1 MLDVVDIG
9 ESSLEAYRGAAPDE
23 LLDAVARAAR
33 ALRGA
38 RVLHLNAT
46 PYGGGVSE
54 LLRSVVPLL
63 KDQGIDAEW
72 RIISGSEAFF
82 QVTKA
87 IHNALQG
94 ADIHLSEEDKAR
106 YLDTARDNAGHFDG
120 SYDFI
125 FIHDPQPAAL
135 MAFTGKGR
143 ARWLWRSHIDTS
155 NPNPEAWSFLRP
167 FLAEYDAS
175 IFTMAEFVPPD
186 MPTPVVD
193 IIPPAIDPRNP
204 KNLTLPEATARQVLE
219 WIGVR
224 TELPLVT
231 QVSRFDVW
239 KDPLG
244 VIDAYRLARQE
255 IPDLQLALVGAMA
268 TDDPEGWDMYRAIR
282 SALAKE
288 KHAHVFTNLVGV
300 GNIEVNAFQALSNVV
315 IQKSIREGFGLV
327 VSEALWKGTPVVA
340 GRTGGIPLQMAD
352 GTGGVLVENV
362 EECARAIV
370 ALVRDPARARALGA
384 SGRERVRRHFLI
396 PRLVLDELSLMRRM
410 AAGAPMGR
418 AFEWVS
424 HRDPVCGMA
433 VELSDETLILKDGL
447 TLQFCSAQCRAAFA
461 GAPERY
467 LHAPGATPT
476 APATDMGLGSMHH

>member
-1 MLDVVDIG
+1 MLEIVDVG
-9 ESSLEAYRGAAPDE
+9 ESSLEGYRGAAPDE
-23 LLDAVARAAR
+23 LLEAVTRAAR

-63 KDQGIDAEW
+63 RDLGVRADW
-72 RIISGSEAFF
+72 RIISGNEPFF
-82 QVTKA
+82 QVTKT
-87 IHNALQG
+87 IHNGLQG
-94 ADIHLSEEDKAR
+94 ADVHLSDEDKAR
-106 YLDTARDNAGHFDG
+106 YLATSRENAREFDAD
-120 SYDFI
+120 YDFV

-135 MAFTGKGR
+135 VDLAGKGR
-143 ARWLWRSHIDTS
+143 ARWIWRSHIDTGKA
-155 NPNPEAWSFLRP
+155 NPEVWSFLRP
-167 FLAEYDAS
+167 FLSEYDAS
-175 IFTMAEFVPPD
+175 IFTMSEFVPVD
-186 MPTPVVD
+186 MPTRVVD

-204 KNLTLPEATARQVLE
+204 KNLALPGATASQVLE
-219 WIGVR
+219 WIGVH

-244 VIDAYRLARQE
+244 VIDAYKLARQE
-255 IPDLQLALVGAMA
+255 IPELQLALVGAMA
-268 TDDPEGWDMYRAIR
+268 SDDPEGWEMYRAIR
-282 SALAKE
+282 SALANE

-315 IQKSIREGFGLV
+315 IQKSLREGFGLV

-352 GTGGVLVENV
+352 GTGGVLVDSV
-362 EECARAIV
+362 EECARAMV
-370 ALVRDPARARALGA
+370 ELVRDESRAHALGL

-396 PRLVLDELSLMRRM
+396 PRLVLDELSLMRRL
-410 AAGAPMGR
+410 AAGAPVGR
-418 AFEWVS
+418 SFEWVS

-433 VELSDETLILKDGL
+433 VELADETLVLPGGP
-447 TLQFCSAQCRAAFA
+447 TLQFCSAQCRQTFELEPDRYVHVPGA
-461 GAPERY
+461 APEAGP
-467 LHAPGATPT
+467 LP
-476 APATDMGLGSMHH
+476 GLGSLH

>member
-1 MLDVVDIG
+1 MLDIVDVG
-9 ESSLEAYRGAAPDE
+9 ESSLEGYRGAAPDE
-23 LLDAVARAAR
+23 LLDALERAAR

-38 RVLHLNAT
+38 RVLHLSAT

-63 KDQGIDAEW
+63 NDMGVHADW
-72 RIISGSEAFF
+72 RIIAGTEPFF
-82 QVTKA
+82 HVTKT
-87 IHNALQG
+87 IHNGLQG
-94 ADIHLSEEDKAR
+94 ADVRLTDADKER
-106 YLDTARDNAGHFDG
+106 YLATSRDNARDFDTN
-120 SYDFI
+120 YDFI

-135 MAFTGKGR
+135 IDLTGKGR
-143 ARWLWRSHIDTS
+143 ARWIWRSHIDTS
-155 NPNPEAWSFLRP
+155 GANAEVWNFLRP

-175 IFTMAEFVPPD
+175 IFTMQEFVPPD
-186 MPTPVVD
+186 MPTRVVD

-204 KNLTLPEATARQVLE
+204 KNLALPGATASQVLE
-219 WIGVR
+219 WIGVH

-244 VIDAYRLARQE
+244 VIEAYRLARQE

-268 TDDPEGWDMYRAIR
+268 NDDPEGWDMYRAIR
-282 SALAKE
+282 GALAKE
-288 KHAHVFTNLVGV
+288 KRAHVFTNLVGV

-315 IQKSIREGFGLV
+315 IQKSLREGFGLV
-327 VSEALWKGTPVVA
+327 VSEAMWKGTPVVA
-340 GRTGGIPLQMAD
+340 ARTGGIPLQMAD
-352 GTGGVLVENV
+352 GTGGILVDSID
-362 EECARAIV
+362 ECARAIV
-370 ALVRDPARARALGA
+370 ELVRDEAKAHALGA

-410 AAGAPMGR
+410 AAGVPTGR

-433 VELSDETLILKDGL
+433 VELSDETIVLPGGP
-447 TLQFCSAQCRAAFA
+447 TLQFCSAQCRQAYER
-461 GAPERY
+461 APDHY
-467 LHAPGATPT
+467 LQAPGPT
-476 APATDMGLGSMHH
+476 TGRPTELGAGPLH